1 MAKKAS
7 TPSGRATEGGRKPD
21 RSGSGLSAGLPSKP
35 ASRRPSAKSVE
46 LARQATGPAPSRR
59 AGRASEGFVWR
70 RKDLLGLDELS
81 AEEILHILD
90 TAESFR
96 EVSTRSIKK
105 VPALRGKVVALLF
118 FEESTRTRM
127 SFELAAGRMSA
138 DTILFTAK
146 GSSVVKGE
154 TTLDT
159 VRNIEAMGVDIFVV
173 RHSEPGAP
181 HMLAR
186 KVRGS
191 VVNAGD
197 GSHEHPTQALLDMFT
212 MRQRLG
218 RIKGLKV
225 AVVGDIAHSRVA
237 RSNILGL
244 TKLGAE
250 VIVVGPPT
258 MVPSAIRPMGCQVSH
273 DLDEVLPQVDV
284 VNMLRIQ
291 FERFGSNLFP
301 SVREYHRLY
310 GVDAERLKRCRKDV
324 LIMHP
329 GPINRGVELTSEVAD
344 GPNSCILQQVANG
357 LAVRMAVL
365 YLVSQGTE

>member
-7 TPSGRATEGGRKPD
+7 SSSTGSERRL
-21 RSGSGLSAGLPSKP
+21 RS
-35 ASRRPSAKSVE
+35 
-46 LARQATGPAPSRR
+46 
-59 AGRASEGFVWR
+59 FVWN
-70 RKDLLGLDELS
+70 RKDLVGLDELS
-81 AEEILHILD
+81 PQEIVHILD
-90 TAESFR
+90 TAETFR

-105 VPALRGKVVALLF
+105 VPALRGKVVGLLF
-118 FEESTRTRM
+118 FEDSTRTRM
-127 SFELAAGRMSA
+127 SFELAASRLSA
-138 DTILFTAK
+138 DTVLFTAK
-146 GSSVVKGE
+146 GSSVAKGE

-173 RHSEPGAP
+173 RHGQCGAP

-186 KVRGS
+186 KLSAS

-197 GSHEHPTQALLDMFT
+197 GSHEHPTQALLDIFT
-212 MRQRLG
+212 IRQRLG
-218 RIKGLKV
+218 KVAGLKV
-225 AVVGDIAHSRVA
+225 AIVGDIAHSRVA

-244 TKLGAE
+244 RKLGAE
-250 VIVVGPPT
+250 VVVVGPPT
-258 MVPSAIRPMGCQVSH
+258 LVPSAITAMGCEISH
-273 DLDEVLPQVDV
+273 SLDDVLGELDV

-291 FERFGSNLFP
+291 FERFGGSLFP
-301 SVREYHRLY
+301 SVREYSRLY
-310 GVDAERLKRCRKDV
+310 GMNAERLARCRKGV

-357 LAVRMAVL
+357 LAIRMAVL